1 MLLLSGCAG
10 LDVGYGNIYEGLR
23 SREALTNTTV
33 QAAPDVSYQEYE
45 AARQE
50 RIRRETSAGGE
61 AKAGNGPR
69 WNYPTPTPGIGPP
82 QKSVD

>member
-1 MLLLSGCAG
+1 MLLLSGCTG
-10 LDVGYGNIYEGLR
+10 LDVGFGNLYEGLR

-50 RIRRETSAGGE
+50 RMRHETSAGE
-61 AKAGNGPR
+61 NAQAGNGWR
-69 WNYPTPTPGIGPP
+69 WHHPTPTPGTGTP
-82 QKSVD
+82 QNSVD